1 MVALQ
6 YCSTANAFSYSTLP
20 VMALKYRSTD
30 NVFFIEYID
39 RGGIGIS

>member
-6 YCSTANAFSYSTLP
+6 YCSTANAFSYITLTG
-20 VMALKYRSTD
+20 VALKYRSTD
-30 NVFFIEYID
+30 NVFIIEYID